1 MAGRPKK
8 SANTDVKNTET
19 NVNDAILAQL
29 KELQEQMLALQAENK
44 ALKEKQVIVSSVD
57 NNEDEITA
65 DTDITVISQ
74 TVGKLVL
81 STLGNGL
88 GTIYRF
94 EKFGDVQDIPFGDLR
109 EIVKNKPYFARE
121 GMYYIANEQAVKKL
135 RLGTQ
140 YKNIID
146 NKTLEDL
153 FNKDSKTVIALYKSA
168 PPLQQE
174 QIVGLIEDRLANK
187 LEVDGNVLIQI
198 GKLCGKDFLINDE
211 DE

>member
-8 SANTDVKNTET
+8 SVTTDVKNTET

-44 ALKEKQVIVSSVD
+44 ALKENQNVSAVEKD
-57 NNEDEITA
+57 EDEITA
-65 DTDITVISQ
+65 DTDITVVSQ

-88 GTIYRF
+88 GTVYRF
-94 EKFGDVQDIPFGDLR
+94 EEFGEVQDIPFGDLR
-109 EIVKNKPYFARE
+109 DIVKNKPYFAKE
-121 GMYYIANEQAVKKL
+121 GMYYIADAQAVKKL
-135 RLGTQ
+135 RLGSQ

-153 FNKDSKTVIALYKSA
+153 FNKDSKTVIALYESA

-174 QIVGLIEDRLANK
+174 QIVGLIDDRLAK
-187 LEVDGNVLIQI
+187 GLDVDGNVLIQI
-198 GKLCGKDFLINDE
+198 GRLCGKDFLINSE
-211 DE
+211 E